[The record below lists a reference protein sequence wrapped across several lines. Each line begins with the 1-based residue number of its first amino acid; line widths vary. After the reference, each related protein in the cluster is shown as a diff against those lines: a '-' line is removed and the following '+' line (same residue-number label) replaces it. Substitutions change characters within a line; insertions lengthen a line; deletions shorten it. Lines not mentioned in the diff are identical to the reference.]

1 MTKKGAVAARTAAV
15 KRRTFT
21 REFKLK
27 VIREVEAGKSQ
38 AQVAREYQITE
49 NTISKWRRQHRQYQ
63 DRAFA
68 GRGHAYTDEARM
80 HELERMVGRLT
91 MENGFLRKLLQKL
104 ESENRVQRL
113 AAGSCSWTSYANIWK
128 RDRPPSGA
136 LPSSARR
143 SVSRVRLSGVSYAS
157 PAPLATMSWS
167 CARRFKPSLLRCVLT
182 VIAQSPQNCT
192 VVASTQ
198 SRALHAHAQ
207 VRRDLHERLRNT
219 RRGTCLD
226 RAFH

>member
-91 MENGFLRKLLQKL
+91 MENDFLKKLLK
-104 ESENRVQRL
+104 
-113 AAGSCSWTSYANIWK
+113 T
-128 RDRPPSGA
+128 
-136 LPSSARR
+136 
-143 SVSRVRLSGVSYAS
+143 
-157 PAPLATMSWS
+157 
-167 CARRFKPSLLRCVLT
+167 F
-182 VIAQSPQNCT
+182 QNE
-192 VVASTQ
+192 V
-198 SRALHAHAQ
+198 
-207 VRRDLHERLRNT
+207 
-219 RRGTCLD
+219 
-226 RAFH
+226 